1 MRKHGELDGI
11 IHANSSGKL
20 YIKSPDFFAQP
31 RVIEMVSALMQSNI
45 FKKIEKDKRK
55 NNLINAI

>member
-1 MRKHGELDGI
+1 MRKDSEFDGI

-31 RVIEMVSALMQSNI
+31 RIIQMVSSLMESSI
-45 FKKIEKDKRK
+45 FKKIEKDKNK
-55 NNLINAI
+55 K

>member
-11 IHANSSGKL
+11 INADSSGKL

-31 RVIEMVSALMQSNI
+31 KVIEMVGALMQSSI
-45 FKKIEKDKRK
+45 FKKIEKDKNK
-55 NNLINAI
+55 K

>member
-1 MRKHGELDGI
+1 MRKDSEFDGI

-31 RVIEMVSALMQSNI
+31 RVIQMVSSLMESSI
-45 FKKIEKDKRK
+45 FKKIEKDKKRK
-55 NNLINAI
+55 

>member
-11 IHANSSGKL
+11 IHADSSGKL

-31 RVIEMVSALMQSNI
+31 RVIEMVGALMQSNI
-45 FKKIEKDKRK
+45 FKKIEKDKNK
-55 NNLINAI
+55 K

>member
-1 MRKHGELDGI
+1 MRKDGAFDGI

-31 RVIEMVSALMQSNI
+31 RIKNMVSALMESSI
-45 FKKIEKDKRK
+45 FKKIEKDKNK
-55 NNLINAI
+55 K

>member
-11 IHANSSGKL
+11 IHTNSSGKL

-31 RVIEMVSALMQSNI
+31 RIIQMVSSLMESSI
-45 FKKIEKDKRK
+45 FKKIEKDKNK
-55 NNLINAI
+55 K